1 MIFKLII
8 IFLLII
14 LIAIFINM
22 VEDHENYR
30 KISFKETMD
39 LLNIP
44 IITFVCNEKKLYFLL
59 DSGSSYSHISPEA
72 VNYIGGKLW
81 IFRNCS
87 AKSNRMR

>member
-14 LIAIFINM
+14 LIAVFINM

-44 IITFVCNEKKLYFLL
+44 L
-59 DSGSSYSHISPEA
+59 
-72 VNYIGGKLW
+72 
-81 IFRNCS
+81 
-87 AKSNRMR
+87 